1 MTPIITRLQLAE
13 EALLKN
19 GFTLVDDV
27 WMPPAEPVCTVPPL
41 GRYCTRTAGH
51 EGPCAAYACEMELPI
66 APEPFGY
73 VLLNDPVRDSWSLFK
88 GGTEQQA
95 ARMRQCYP
103 DVRMVYTSPV
113 GA

>member
-1 MTPIITRLQLAE
+1 
-13 EALLKN
+13 
-19 GFTLVDDV
+19 
-27 WMPPAEPVCTVPPL
+27 
-41 GRYCTRTAGH
+41 
-51 EGPCAAYACEMELPI
+51 MELPI